1 MLNAELLIE
10 LEYIYEFPDL
20 ADSCFDVIPEVFA
33 ERNFYDVCRAGKAF
47 NVLLGDAQFAADA
60 GHADEFLLGGAGV
73 YFAEACIQFFD
84 FLAGHAGSLAGVRHC
99 FVQSRIG
106 LYGLVEPRTDHCE

>member
-1 MLNAELLIE
+1 M
-10 LEYIYEFPDL
+10 EYIDEFPDL

-33 ERNFYDVCRAGKAF
+33 ERNFYDVGRAGKAF

-60 GHADEFLLGGAGV
+60 SQREELLLGGAGV
-73 YFAEACIQFFD
+73 YFAQALIQLFNL
-84 FLAGHAGSLAGVRHC
+84 LAGHAGGLAGVRHC

-106 LYGLVEPRTDHCE
+106 LYRFVKARTDHCE